1 MTGQELK
8 DAMKALGW
16 SNIQLS
22 RVSGYSE
29 LSVSRM
35 RNDKMPVSPQM
46 QRIVQQAREL
56 KQLKEGK

>member
-8 DAMKALGW
+8 DAMKVLGW

-56 KQLKEGK
+56 KDLKEGK

>member
-8 DAMKALGW
+8 EAMKVLGW

-56 KQLKEGK
+56 KQLKDGK